1 MAKDKLKVAV
11 VGASGYAGCELIRIL
26 LRHPDVCISS
36 VSRRLEGSEKISDI
50 FPVFRGQLDL
60 ACENVDVTSIC
71 GVSDFIFLAL
81 PHKVSMAFVPAFLEA
96 GKKVVDLSADYRLKD
111 TAVYEKWYGIKHTSP
126 ELLDRAVYGLP
137 EVNKKKICAAKLVAN
152 PGCYPTG
159 CLLGIIP
166 LLSGKFIDAGGII
179 IDAKS
184 GATGAG
190 RTPAVNLLFSEVNEN
205 LKAYKVNRHQH
216 MPEINQEL
224 SGICGSGI
232 EVVCTPH
239 LVPMNKGILSTIY
252 MTLDKDMDTSSVL
265 EVFKGYYK
273 AAPFVRVLSENIF
286 PETKDVL
293 GTNFCDIGVK
303 TAGRRV
309 IVVTAIDNLYK
320 GASSQAVHNMNLMQG
335 FDEKA
340 GLA

>member
-1 MAKDKLKVAV
+1 MIKEKLKVAI
-11 VGASGYAGCELIRIL
+11 VGATGYAGCELIRIL

-50 FPVFRGQLDL
+50 FPVFRGRLDL
-60 ACENVDVTSIC
+60 PCENVDVPSIC
-71 GVSDFIFLAL
+71 KAADFIFLAL
-81 PHKVSMAFVPAFLEA
+81 PHKVSMSFVPGFLKA

-111 TAVYEKWYGIKHTSP
+111 TAEYEKWYGVKHTSP
-126 ELLDRAVYGLP
+126 ELLGSAVYGLP
-137 EVNKKKICAAKLVAN
+137 EVNKQKIASAKLVAN

-159 CLLGIIP
+159 SLLGIIP
-166 LLSGKFIDAGGII
+166 LLDGKFIDSGGII

-190 RTPAVNLLFSEVNEN
+190 RTPAVSLLFAEVNEN

-216 MPEINQEL
+216 MPEIDQEL
-224 SGICGSGI
+224 SGVSGSAV
-232 EVVCTPH
+232 EVVFTPH
-239 LVPMNKGILSTIY
+239 LVPMNRGILSTIY
-252 MTLDKDMDTSSVL
+252 MTLSKNMDTSSAL

-273 AAPFVRVLSENIF
+273 DMPFVRVLAENIF

-293 GTNFCDIGVK
+293 GTNFCDIGIKV
-303 TAGRRV
+303 TGRRV

-320 GASSQAVHNMNLMQG
+320 GASSQAVHNMNLMEG
-335 FDEKA
+335 FDERA